1 MVGGLASTGSSTAA
15 IAGLGLA
22 LVLGGVALLIT
33 PAFRRRLL
41 GD

>member
-1 MVGGLASTGSSTAA
+1 LAFTGSSTAA

-22 LVLGGVALLIT
+22 LLLAGLALLRI
-33 PAFRRRLL
+33 PATRRRLL

>member
-1 MVGGLASTGSSTAA
+1 MGGLAFTGSSTAA

-22 LVLGGVALLIT
+22 LLLAGLALLIT
-33 PAFRRRLL
+33 PAVRRRLL